1 MFDSVSDLLFVV
13 AMVAGLATTL
23 FASRKAVGHARLL
36 AEATAVSPFIVGITL
51 FAIGTDLPEIA
62 NSVVASITD
71 HGDINVGDSVGSAVT
86 QITLVL
92 GLLPLVVGAF
102 VVGRGR
108 VGRTGVVTV
117 GALLLAAL
125 LFSDGHF
132 SRFDSLVLI
141 SAWVGGSIFI
151 WRGTPPAAEP
161 VMQIPARKATRHAL
175 IALAMLGL
183 VGAGAG
189 AAVWGLIGIAESLE
203 VPEYTLAFVVAA
215 IGTSLPEL
223 VVDIT
228 ALRAGATD
236 LAVGDVFGSSF
247 VDSTLSMA
255 VGPLLAPTAI
265 TASLAVRGALIG
277 AGMVFS
283 AALLLT
289 ISRRHNRITGV
300 VCIGLWLLAYVL
312 LIG

>member
-1 MFDSVSDLLFVV
+1 MFDDVADLVFVL
-13 AMVAGLATTL
+13 AMVLGFATTV

-62 NSVVASITD
+62 NSVIASVSD

-108 VGRTGVVTV
+108 VGRTGLITV
-117 GALLLAAL
+117 GSLLVAAAL
-125 LFSDGHF
+125 FADGHF
-132 SRFDSLVLI
+132 SRVDSVILI
-141 SAWVGGSIFI
+141 AGWLGGSVFI
-151 WRGTPPAAEP
+151 WRGLPPAAEP
-161 VMQIPARKATRHAL
+161 VMRVPARKAGRHAL
-175 IALAMLGL
+175 IALMMLAL
-183 VGAGAG
+183 VGAGAA
-189 AAVWGLIGIAESLE
+189 AAVWGLVGIADSLD

-277 AGMVFS
+277 AGMVG
-283 AALLLT
+283 AVALLLT
-289 ISRRHNRITGV
+289 VSRHHNRVTGLA
-300 VCIGLWLLAYVL
+300 CMALWLLAYVL
-312 LIG
+312 LIS